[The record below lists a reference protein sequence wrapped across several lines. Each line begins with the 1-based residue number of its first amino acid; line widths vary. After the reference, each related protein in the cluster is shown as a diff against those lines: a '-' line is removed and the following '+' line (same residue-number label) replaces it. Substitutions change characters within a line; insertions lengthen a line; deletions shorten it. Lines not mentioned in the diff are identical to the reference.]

1 MVSGLMTVAPEFM
14 GFCLIMG
21 GIFTFYF
28 KCCGRS
34 EAPVGKKKE
43 GLDNASDNYQC
54 KCKNNT

>member
-14 GFCLIMG
+14 GFGLIMG
-21 GIFTFYF
+21 GFSLFISS
-28 KCCGRS
+28 GRS

-43 GLDNASDNYQC
+43 GLDNVSDNYQC

>member
-1 MVSGLMTVAPEFM
+1 MTVAPEFM

-21 GIFTFYF
+21 GIFTFYL

-34 EAPVGKKKE
+34 KAPIGKKKE